1 MQCAELQVEVKLAL
15 VMFVARFHIRMNRER
30 MPCATSP
37 DAFADDC
44 TAYISLRRKAGIHL
58 CMTPRLAA

>member
-1 MQCAELQVEVKLAL
+1 MEVKLAL
-15 VMFVARFHIRMNRER
+15 VMFVARFHIAVDRER
-30 MPCATSP
+30 MPRATSP